1 MSPTPKRQPMV
12 NCPHCGAQNDPARG
26 SKLCVSCNLP
36 LDGTATLQSF
46 VFPVT
51 RAAVRVAD
59 LDGEPWF
66 VAVDVGAVLEYANS
80 RKAINDHVPARHQ
93 KGNESFPLSDLGLHP
108 QTKLISEAGLYRLV
122 MRSDAPLAEPFQDW
136 VTDEVLPAIR
146 RTGSYSAV
154 PAPRLPDLASPEG
167 VLALAKQFV
176 ETAEALVIADAKV
189 KELEPKA
196 LAHDRFLT
204 ADKGDRLVREVAK
217 LLGWREKDLRAF
229 LLEEGLI
236 FRKPAL
242 CGTQYYDVY
251 ARHADHFKPVETV
264 VEHTWGACA
273 HYTLYVRPSGVDLI
287 QRRIERQR
295 DAIQKSIGGT

>member
-1 MSPTPKRQPMV
+1 MNEIQPFTF
-12 NCPHCGAQNDPARG
+12 PATGQTVRTVE
-26 SKLCVSCNLP
+26 VS
-36 LDGTATLQSF
+36 
-46 VFPVT
+46 
-51 RAAVRVAD
+51 
-59 LDGEPWF
+59 GEPWF
-66 VAVDVGAVLEYANS
+66 VASDVCLVLDLHPGRAMTRIDDDEKGVRSTQTPGGPQELVYVNEPGLYSLVLGS
-80 RKAINDHVPARHQ
+80 RKP
-93 KGNESFPLSDLGLHP
+93 
-108 QTKLISEAGLYRLV
+108 EAKAFKR
-122 MRSDAPLAEPFQDW
+122 W
-136 VTDEVLPAIR
+136 VTHDVLPAIR

-229 LLEEGLI
+229 LLDEGLI

-251 ARHADHFKPVETV
+251 ARHADHFKPIEAI

-295 DAIQKSIGGT
+295 DAIQKSIGGA

>member
-1 MSPTPKRQPMV
+1 MTAIQPFTF
-12 NCPHCGAQNDPARG
+12 PATG
-26 SKLCVSCNLP
+26 
-36 LDGTATLQSF
+36 Q
-46 VFPVT
+46 PV
-51 RAAVRVAD
+51 RSV
-59 LDGEPWF
+59 LMDGEPWF
-66 VAVDVGAVLEYANS
+66 IANDVCAVLEIVNVGNALARLDMDDRGSIRLTDGTSGNPN
-80 RKAINDHVPARHQ
+80 RAI
-93 KGNESFPLSDLGLHP
+93 
-108 QTKLISEAGLYRLV
+108 ISEPGLYDLV
-122 MRSDAPLAEPFQDW
+122 IRSDKPEAKAFKRW
-136 VTDEVLPAIR
+136 VTHEVLPAIR

-295 DAIQKSIGGT
+295 DAIQKSIGGA